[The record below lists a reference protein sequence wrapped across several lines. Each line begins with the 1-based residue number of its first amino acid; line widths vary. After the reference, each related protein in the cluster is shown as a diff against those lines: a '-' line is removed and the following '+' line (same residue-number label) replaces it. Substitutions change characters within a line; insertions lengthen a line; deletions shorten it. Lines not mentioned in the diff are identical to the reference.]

1 MPLNTPYGKKTV
13 AKPLNHAVKTALY
26 ISDSASGK
34 IHTLMMGT
42 VHRKAAA
49 VELSEEGVPER
60 KGIMDLIGTVILME
74 VSGGQVL
81 VDIPA
86 KEYIDQLHALADSKN
101 GLLFQNKGFQ
111 DGKLEPVKSWI
122 NHTGTAVQLSEKLW
136 VNVAAARQD
145 QPLVGSGIRHMQ
157 GGHRCDA

>member
-1 MPLNTPYGKKTV
+1 MNLV
-13 AKPLNHAVKTALY
+13 V
-26 ISDSASGK
+26 
-34 IHTLMMGT
+34 
-42 VHRKAAA
+42 AA
-49 VELSEEGVPER
+49 VLVQGTGRQMLMNVTAEEN
-60 KGIMDLIGTVILME
+60 
-74 VSGGQVL
+74 
-81 VDIPA
+81 
-86 KEYIDQLHALADSKN
+86 IDQLHALADSKN

-145 QPLVGSGIRHMQ
+145 QPLVGNGIRHMQ